1 MFGVA
6 TPRFFSIDK
15 SNISAYSKGTLDN
28 YSATVKDAETK
39 LVVTGY
45 ADKET
50 GSAAVNDRISKARAE
65 AVRDYLVEK
74 GIAEDRIEVKWVGDT
89 EQAFAKPHGAKINRC
104 VVIR

>member
-1 MFGVA
+1 M
-6 TPRFFSIDK
+6 
-15 SNISAYSKGTLDN
+15 DN
-28 YSATVKDAETK
+28 YIATVKDAETK